1 VSRRLQWVVLGIALL
16 VGIGVGAGI
25 AVVRSAG
32 APTSP
37 SAAHLAIANPNL
49 DPGSPVSGTAPD
61 FTLTDQFGERVS
73 LHSFRGKVVVLS
85 FNDPQCTTICPL
97 TTTALLHAKKL
108 LGPAGAN
115 VQLLGVGANPEA
127 TQIKWVRAYSKAHR
141 MMHKWLFLNG
151 SLPQLKRVWKSY
163 GIAAEVFHGLIDHTP
178 ATYVIDTRGR
188 LSRLYMAQ
196 MAYSSVTQLGQ
207 EIAQS
212 ISAVLPGHPQ
222 LHGHESLA
230 PVRLLGPRAQVTL
243 PRAGGGTVQLG
254 PGTGPHLVLF
264 FNTWDSEVTDLGAQL
279 QALNRYQAE
288 AASRHLPPLV
298 AVDEAGIEPSADA
311 LPQFLHGLAH
321 PLRYPVAVD
330 ESGRVGDG
338 YRAQDS
344 PWLELVSGSGRFL
357 FYRDIAVKGWP
368 GLEALVNRVHA
379 GLALATT
386 KS

>member
-1 VSRRLQWVVLGIALL
+1 M
-16 VGIGVGAGI
+16 
-25 AVVRSAG
+25 
-32 APTSP
+32 
-37 SAAHLAIANPNL
+37 AIANPNL